1 MPDPGTI
8 QWPSHSYMLAS
19 VVIVMV
25 VLGNVRA
32 FRDRQCLSDHQDSK
46 PQPVGCVSASL
57 LPVSL
62 GVSHVEVCMFH

>member
-8 QWPSHSYMLAS
+8 QWPSHAYMLTF

-32 FRDRQCLSDHQDSK
+32 FPETDSA
-46 PQPVGCVSASL
+46 GLTTRAASHNL
-57 LPVSL
+57 WV
-62 GVSHVEVCMFH
+62 V